1 MNSNEKYYF
10 DNYPDTDIFYFTSD
24 GYAFFNEHDAN
35 NHAGKLEDDE
45 VRTIDREEA
54 DEE

>member
-1 MNSNEKYYF
+1 MTKHQNKIKNLLYVPFQRVMEKKAGVA
-10 DNYPDTDIFYFTSD
+10 S
-24 GYAFFNEHDAN
+24 GAGQLQ
-35 NHAGKLEDDE
+35 AGKLEDDE